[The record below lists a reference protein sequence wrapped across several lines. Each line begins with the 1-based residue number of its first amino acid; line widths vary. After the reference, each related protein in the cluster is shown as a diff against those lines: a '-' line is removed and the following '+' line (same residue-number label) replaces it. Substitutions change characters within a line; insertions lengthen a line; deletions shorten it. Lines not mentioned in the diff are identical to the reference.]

1 MLLLLLYESKHC
13 ADDHT
18 YRLDGTEKRN
28 DCERMK
34 LHLWNNTVFMR
45 GICRDFLVFML
56 RLLHSCLMSNSG
68 GRYNILLDD
77 VLTSLKLDYPENKKL
92 SGKNEKCLLMV

>member
-1 MLLLLLYESKHC
+1 
-13 ADDHT
+13 
-18 YRLDGTEKRN
+18 
-28 DCERMK
+28 
-34 LHLWNNTVFMR
+34 
-45 GICRDFLVFML
+45 
-56 RLLHSCLMSNSG
+56 MSNSG